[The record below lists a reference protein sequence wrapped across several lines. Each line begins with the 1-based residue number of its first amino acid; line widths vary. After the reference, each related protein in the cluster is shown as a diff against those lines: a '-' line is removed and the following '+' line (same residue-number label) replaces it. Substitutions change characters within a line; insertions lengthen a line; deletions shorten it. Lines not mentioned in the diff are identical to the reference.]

1 MDLDHRKSVHIKLL
15 TDTHANFRIASFRLK
30 LSMQEMFE
38 EFAQL
43 VIAGDARVMKLLQE
57 LSDRKKEK
65 LVKKLSKSDATTIL
79 DIIDSESPFSQ
90 DL

>member
-1 MDLDHRKSVHIKLL
+1 MELDRRKSVHVKLL
-15 TDTHANFRIASFRLK
+15 SDTHANFRIASFKLK

-38 EFAQL
+38 EFAQR
-43 VIAGDARVMKLLQE
+43 VIAEDPKVMKILSE

-65 LVKKLSKSDATTIL
+65 LVKKLSKSDVSTLL
-79 DIIDSESPFSQ
+79 DIIDSESPYSQ

>member
-1 MDLDHRKSVHIKLL
+1 
-15 TDTHANFRIASFRLK
+15 
-30 LSMQEMFE
+30 MQEMFE
-38 EFAQL
+38 EFAQR
-43 VIAGDARVMKLLQE
+43 VIVEDPKVMRILQD
-57 LSDRKKEK
+57 LSNRKKEK

>member
-15 TDTHANFRIASFRLK
+15 TDTHANFRIASFKLK

-38 EFAQL
+38 EFAQR
-43 VIAGDARVMKLLQE
+43 VIAEDPKVMRILQD
-57 LSDRKKEK
+57 LADRKKKK
-65 LVKKLSKSDATTIL
+65 LVKKLSKSDASTIL

>member
-1 MDLDHRKSVHIKLL
+1 MELDRRKSVHVKLL
-15 TDTHANFRIASFRLK
+15 SDTHANFRIASFKLK

-38 EFAQL
+38 EFAQR
-43 VIAGDARVMKLLQE
+43 VIAEDPKVMKILSE

-65 LVKKLSKSDATTIL
+65 LVKKLSKSDVTTLL
-79 DIIDSESPFSQ
+79 DIIDSESPYSQ

>member
-1 MDLDHRKSVHIKLL
+1 MDLDRRKSVHIKLL

-38 EFAQL
+38 EFAQR
-43 VIAGDARVMKLLQE
+43 VIAEDPKVMKVLNE
-57 LSDRKKEK
+57 LSERKKEK
-65 LVKKLSKSDATTIL
+65 LVKKLSKSDASTIL
-79 DIIDSESPFSQ
+79 DIIESESQYSQ